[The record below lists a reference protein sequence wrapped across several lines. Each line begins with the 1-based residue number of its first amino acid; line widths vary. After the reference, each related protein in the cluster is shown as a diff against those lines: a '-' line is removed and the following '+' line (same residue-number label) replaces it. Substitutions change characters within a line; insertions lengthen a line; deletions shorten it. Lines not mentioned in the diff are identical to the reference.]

1 LSTAR
6 QLRLVLKTTLEGR
19 IEEMERVRMQQQVL
33 ERSKF
38 QDMVG
43 ASEAMRRVYDAIS
56 PGSRHLKWRSP
67 EGFAWPA

>member
-1 LSTAR
+1 
-6 QLRLVLKTTLEGR
+6 
-19 IEEMERVRMQQQVL
+19 MERVRMQQQVL